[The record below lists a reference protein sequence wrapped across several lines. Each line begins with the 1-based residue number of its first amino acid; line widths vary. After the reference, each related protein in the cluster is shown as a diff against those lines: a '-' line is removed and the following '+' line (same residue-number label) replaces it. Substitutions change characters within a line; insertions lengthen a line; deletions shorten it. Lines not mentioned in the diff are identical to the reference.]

1 MSGRKPPFDSFEGV
15 GLSSAC
21 CMETRPGGWDGTE
34 EREAAGE
41 GERGW
46 VPTTLDTTGRRLS
59 QGRGKSPR
67 ALGRKAVWA
76 DVVRTNRLA
85 AVETMDRQDKGRR
98 PVSGRRPGSGGAVEG
113 GCSRFRGISILSS
126 EPSGPGDRL
135 ASAAEHWREGRTR
148 DGSRAS
154 DLSSEWC
161 CSWLRR
167 LVVGGEGEFDREK
180 ILLFRSVHG
189 NCSFCARSSRC
200 CHRRAALILP
210 AYRGRF

>member
-1 MSGRKPPFDSFEGV
+1 MLHGNQARR
-15 GLSSAC
+15 L
-21 CMETRPGGWDGTE
+21 GWDG
-34 EREAAGE
+34 GE
-41 GERGW
+41 GG
-46 VPTTLDTTGRRLS
+46 G
-59 QGRGKSPR
+59 GRGREGLGAHDFRHHGETFVTGPSPR

-135 ASAAEHWREGRTR
+135 ASAAEHRREGRTR

-167 LVVGGEGEFDREK
+167 LVVGGEGDLTGKRSFFSDRCTG
-180 ILLFRSVHG
+180 IAHFVPGHPAAVIRG
-189 NCSFCARSSRC
+189 
-200 CHRRAALILP
+200 ALILP